1 MSGNWYFTQHI
12 YKKIMAILK
21 LNEIIILMFL
31 LSLMI
36 RLVIAIKKRKLKS
49 SMVVSKIGICIC
61 QLWIF
66 NFLKNSIFKGN
77 PDSPMIFQWSKYMY
91 HMYRFHASVLFFILY
106 FNFIFI
112 TCFVINKFLDIIEKR
127 KKNHRDQMSS
137 S

>member
-12 YKKIMAILK
+12 YTKIMAILK

-77 PDSPMIFQWSKYMY
+77 PDLPMIL
-91 HMYRFHASVLFFILY
+91 FHASALFFILY

-127 KKNHRDQMSS
+127 KNRDQMSS
-137 S
+137 P